1 MLSFSELGFQS
12 VDLLSMLLELLFLHL
27 MKLLQELSLQG
38 CRNSLF
44 DLLRVR
50 GSIGFKLADLPLVL
64 FFKNLDLRFK
74 LSLDLLLNCR
84 DFIGQLLLVIGQFCL
99 APLFQLAD

>member
-38 CRNSLF
+38 CCNSLF

-50 GSIGFKLADLPLVL
+50 GSICFKLADLPLVL
-64 FFKNLDLRFK
+64 FFESLDLRFK
-74 LSLDLLLNCR
+74 LSLDLLLN
-84 DFIGQLLLVIGQFCL
+84 G
-99 APLFQLAD
+99 